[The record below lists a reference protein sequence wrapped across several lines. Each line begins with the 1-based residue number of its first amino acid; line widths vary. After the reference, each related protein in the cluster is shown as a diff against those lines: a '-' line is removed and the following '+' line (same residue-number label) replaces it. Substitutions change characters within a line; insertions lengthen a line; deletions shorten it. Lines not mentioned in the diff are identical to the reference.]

1 MRLTSVEWISSCLR
15 LCRCSD
21 LEAASLTAIG
31 LQLHDGYLPTLT
43 RDRPRT
49 TCERCDA
56 ALLPQVSHSGSN
68 FKRCSSDSGHYLTLA

>member
-1 MRLTSVEWISSCLR
+1 MRFSFKCGSTSVEWISTCLR

-43 RDRPRT
+43 RDRVFTAKTPH
-49 TCERCDA
+49 DVPA
-56 ALLPQVSHSGSN
+56 M
-68 FKRCSSDSGHYLTLA
+68 